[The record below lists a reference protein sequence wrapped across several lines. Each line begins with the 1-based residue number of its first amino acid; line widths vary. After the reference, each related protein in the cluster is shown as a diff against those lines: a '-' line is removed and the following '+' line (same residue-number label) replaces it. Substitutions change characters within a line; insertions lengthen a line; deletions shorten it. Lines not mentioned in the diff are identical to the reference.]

1 MPTGHKNRFVRF
13 LILSLLTV
21 LLALFAPLRV
31 HASAANQID
40 QAVNASKSWVAE
52 IDAGKYDDSY
62 AFTCDETRKQ
72 FPQDRWVDVLKT
84 IRTPWGSVLN
94 RHQLSHVYQPNGV
107 KGLEGECMTI
117 TYNTN
122 FKNYNNVTETVVLK
136 WEDGQWRG
144 AGYFAGVQEDP
155 NAPPPAPN
163 YTTEV
168 QTEEHATAPPKS
180 PAQ

>member
-1 MPTGHKNRFVRF
+1 MQTGHKTRFVRF
-13 LILSLLTV
+13 LVPV
-21 LLALFAPLRV
+21 LLALLAPLRV
-31 HASAANQID
+31 HASASDQID
-40 QAVNASKSWVAE
+40 KAVNASKDWVTQ
-52 IDAGKYDDSY
+52 IDAGRYDDSY
-62 AFTCDETRKQ
+62 TFTCEETRKQ
-72 FPQDRWVDVLKT
+72 YPQDRWVEVLKT
-84 IRTPWGSVLN
+84 IREPWGTVLN

-136 WEDGQWRG
+136 WEDGEWRG
-144 AGYFAGVQEDP
+144 AGYFAGVKTDP
-155 NAPPPAPN
+155 NAPPPEPN

-168 QTEEHATAPPKS
+168 QTQEHATAPPKS